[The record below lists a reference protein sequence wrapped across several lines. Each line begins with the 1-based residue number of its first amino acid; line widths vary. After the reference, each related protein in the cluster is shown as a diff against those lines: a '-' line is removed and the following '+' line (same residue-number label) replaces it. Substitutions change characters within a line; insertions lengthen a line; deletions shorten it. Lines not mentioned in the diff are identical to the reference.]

1 MNASTKACGGPSVT
15 STIIYSA
22 RKIITMDP
30 RRPVASH
37 LAVRDG
43 RILAVGDLETVSSWG
58 PAVVDDRFADKVLMP
73 GLVEGHGH
81 MMTGGIWR
89 YAYVGHIDRTSPDGR
104 RWPAVR
110 DNDAVVARLREA
122 AAAMPAGEPL
132 LGWGLDPLFL
142 KGARLSRRE
151 LDAVS
156 TERPVAIL
164 HSNGHLMTV
173 NSAALGLVGYDR
185 DTRVTG
191 VAMGEDG
198 LPSGELQEFAAM
210 TPVMRRL
217 GFNMDAISNGSAAV
231 LAYAETA
238 RRAGVTTLADLG
250 RTLSPADVEGLLAI
264 TGGDGFPVRLAPTL
278 IAHYKP
284 AAELIAD
291 ALAFRALSTD
301 KLRLGAVKIVV
312 DGSIQGFTA
321 RLKWPGYYRGEDHG
335 IWNVAPDTLNSL
347 IDALNAAGLHI
358 HVHVNGD
365 EASEAALD
373 AFERALA
380 SHPRPDHR
388 HTLQHCQLAD
398 TAQYLRMKALG
409 LCVNLFANHLYYFG
423 DKHYETTVGPNRA
436 ERMNACGTAS
446 ALGVPLAIHSDT
458 PITPL
463 GPLFTAWCAVNRITE
478 SGRVLGE
485 AERIDVETALRAIT
499 LGAAYTMKLDH
510 EIGSLTVGKWAD
522 LAVLADDPL
531 AVAPEALKD
540 VEVVGTV
547 LAGRPMLDSVLES
560 TG

>member
-1 MNASTKACGGPSVT
+1 MDRTVVYP
-15 STIIYSA
+15 A
-22 RKIITMDP
+22 RRIITMDS
-30 RRPVASH
+30 RRPTASH
-37 LAVRDG
+37 VAVRAG
-43 RILAVGDLETVSSWG
+43 RVLAVGGLAEVASWG
-58 PAVVDDRFADKVLMP
+58 AHTIDDRFADKVLMP

-89 YAYVGHIDRTSPDGR
+89 YAYVGHIDRVSPDGR

-110 DNDAVVARLREA
+110 DNASLVARLREA
-122 AAAMPAGEPL
+122 AAGMPADQPL

-142 KGARLSRRE
+142 DGPRLSRRE
-151 LDAVS
+151 LDQVS
-156 TERPVAIL
+156 SERPIAIL
-164 HSNGHLMTV
+164 HSNGHLMTA
-173 NSAALGLVGYDR
+173 NSAALRIAGYDQ

-191 VAMGEDG
+191 VAMGDDG
-198 LPSGELQEFAAM
+198 QPTGELQEMAAM
-210 TPVMRRL
+210 MPVMRRL
-217 GFNMDAISNGSAAV
+217 KFNMDAISKGSAAI

-238 RRAGVTTLADLG
+238 RRAGVTTIADLG
-250 RTLSPADVEGLLAI
+250 RALSGDDVEALLAI
-264 TGGDGFPVRLAPTL
+264 TGRDDFPIRLTPTL

-291 ALAFRALSTD
+291 ALAFRARSTD
-301 KLRLGAVKIVV
+301 KLRLGAVKIIV

-321 RLKWPGYYRGEDHG
+321 RLKWPGYYRGADHG

-347 IDALNAAGLHI
+347 VEALNAAGLHI

-398 TAQYLRMKALG
+398 TAQFERMKALG

-423 DKHYETTVGPNRA
+423 DKHYEVTVGPDRA
-436 ERMNACGTAS
+436 ERMNACGTAI

-463 GPLFTAWCAVNRITE
+463 GPLFTAWCAVNRRTE
-478 SGRVLGE
+478 SGRVLGP
-485 AERIDVETALRAIT
+485 AERISVDAALRAIT
-499 LGAAYTMKLDH
+499 LGAAYTMKMDH
-510 EIGSLTVGKWAD
+510 EIGSIAVGKWAD
-522 LAVLADDPL
+522 FAVLADDPL

-540 VEVVGTV
+540 VRVEGTV
-547 LAGRPMLDSVLES
+547 LAGRPMMDSVLEPEPA
-560 TG
+560 G

>member
-1 MNASTKACGGPSVT
+1 VDRTVVYP
-15 STIIYSA
+15 A
-22 RKIITMDP
+22 RRIITMDS
-30 RRPVASH
+30 RRPTASH
-37 LAVRDG
+37 VAVRAG
-43 RILAVGDLETVSSWG
+43 RVLAVGGLAEVASWG
-58 PAVVDDRFADKVLMP
+58 AHTIDDRFADKVLMP

-89 YAYVGHIDRTSPDGR
+89 YAYVGHIDRVSPDGR

-110 DNDAVVARLREA
+110 DNASLVARLREA
-122 AAAMPAGEPL
+122 AAGMPADQPL

-142 KGARLSRRE
+142 DGPRLSRRE
-151 LDAVS
+151 LDQVS
-156 TERPVAIL
+156 SERPIAIL
-164 HSNGHLMTV
+164 HSNGHLMTA
-173 NSAALGLVGYDR
+173 NSAALRIAGYDQ

-191 VAMGEDG
+191 VAMGDDG
-198 LPSGELQEFAAM
+198 QPTGELQEMAAM
-210 TPVMRRL
+210 MPVMRRL
-217 GFNMDAISNGSAAV
+217 KFNMDAISKGSAAI

-238 RRAGVTTLADLG
+238 RRAGVTTIADLG
-250 RTLSPADVEGLLAI
+250 RALSGDDVEALLAI
-264 TGGDGFPVRLAPTL
+264 TGRDDFPIRLTPTL

-291 ALAFRALSTD
+291 ALAFRARSTD
-301 KLRLGAVKIVV
+301 KLRLGAVKIIV

-321 RLKWPGYYRGEDHG
+321 RLKWPGYYRGADHG

-347 IDALNAAGLHI
+347 VEALNAAGLHI

-398 TAQYLRMKALG
+398 TAQFERMKALG

-423 DKHYETTVGPNRA
+423 DKHYEVTVGPDRA
-436 ERMNACGTAS
+436 ERMNACGTAI

-463 GPLFTAWCAVNRITE
+463 GPLFTAWCAVNRRTE
-478 SGRVLGE
+478 SGRVLGP
-485 AERIDVETALRAIT
+485 AERISVDAALRAIT
-499 LGAAYTMKLDH
+499 LGAAYTMKMDH
-510 EIGSLTVGKWAD
+510 EIGSIAVGKWAD
-522 LAVLADDPL
+522 FAVLADDPL

-540 VEVVGTV
+540 VRVEGTV
-547 LAGRPMLDSVLES
+547 LAGRPMMDSVLEPEPA
-560 TG
+560 G